1 MKRRR
6 PIFPWGCP
14 QSIVRAEELN
24 FRVRDGN
31 GCTLFATAT
40 GSPAHTG
47 GFTWHGVY
55 YHNQESLSIL
65 FSWVFPHTRK
75 VVIVVANIQCPNCK
89 ESISPEAQSC
99 PHCGVQ
105 LQTQV
110 HKSGLTPGEL
120 KRPLPD
126 VVKQFDASATT
137 NITIAGVLIAFYSGA
152 IFAGKVISA
161 GLVNAFLYALP
172 LGLLLVAIV
181 LALRVFYPDGYL
193 TDDYPTLIKKKEKRL
208 FASSI
213 FLEVAIGILVI
224 SVFVYLLRSA

>member
-1 MKRRR
+1 M
-6 PIFPWGCP
+6 
-14 QSIVRAEELN
+14 A
-24 FRVRDGN
+24 
-31 GCTLFATAT
+31 
-40 GSPAHTG
+40 
-47 GFTWHGVY
+47 
-55 YHNQESLSIL
+55 
-65 FSWVFPHTRK
+65 
-75 VVIVVANIQCPNCK
+75 ANIHCPNCQQP
-89 ESISPEAQSC
+89 ISPEAQSC
-99 PHCGVQ
+99 PHCGIQ

-193 TDDYPTLIKKKEKRL
+193 TDDYPILIKKKEKRL